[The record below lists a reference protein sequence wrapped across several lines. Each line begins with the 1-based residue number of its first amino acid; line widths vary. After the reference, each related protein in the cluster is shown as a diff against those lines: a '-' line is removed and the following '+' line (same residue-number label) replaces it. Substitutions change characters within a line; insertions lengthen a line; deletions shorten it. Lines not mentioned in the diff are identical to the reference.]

1 MTSVSK
7 FSPKLFCLALVLAL
21 GACNAPDH
29 LSQGPS
35 AKPAAAAANPERRR
49 ASYMVGQDLAKQIAP
64 LGDEVDIDLVVDA
77 LRAAH
82 AGTAPL
88 LLPADQTDAVRRDFT
103 RHLREKQDVAHAAQ
117 AQKNLHDSEAFLAE
131 NGRRNGVTTTASGLQ
146 YETLRGGDGPKP
158 VAADTVDIDYIGTL
172 RDGRKIE
179 DTYVIG
185 HSAQFALNRVFPG
198 MAEALQLMPVGA
210 KYRFWVPPKLAYGEL
225 GKAGEIEPNVVLTFE
240 IELLAIAG
248 KTPRPPGE
256 D

>member
-1 MTSVSK
+1 MTSVSRL
-7 FSPKLFCLALVLAL
+7 SPKLLCLALAATL
-21 GACNAPDH
+21 GACNAPTTPT
-29 LSQGPS
+29 QGPS
-35 AKPAAAAANPERRR
+35 AKQTTAAATNPERRR
-49 ASYMVGQDLAKQIAP
+49 ASYMVGQDLARQIAP

-82 AGTAPL
+82 AGAAP

-103 RHLREKQDVAHAAQ
+103 RHLREKQDAEHAAQ
-117 AQKNLHDSEAFLAE
+117 AQKNLRDSEAFLAE
-131 NGRRNGVTTTASGLQ
+131 NGRKSGVTTTASGLQ
-146 YETLRGGDGPKP
+146 YETLRNGDGPRP
-158 VAADTVDIDYIGTL
+158 AAADTVDIDYIGTL
-172 RDGRKIE
+172 RDGRRIE